1 MSEVSPDAWPAS
13 CIALG
18 CVLKFEHRNSAI
30 FVSHQ
35 PTLRPECTTELVIE
49 GEGKAPLGWVL
60 DSLNKWSDQIHGDPA
75 DPDAPHDHAMKPWR
89 SLEHM
94 HPGFQ
99 SVTGCAG
106 CGQLACRACTW
117 TSRVP
122 REHLL
127 NTPRRHH
134 PPVGRSQGQMRP

>member
-1 MSEVSPDAWPAS
+1 MSEVLSPDEWPAS

-18 CVLKFEHRNSAI
+18 CVLRFERFDSAI
-30 FVSHQ
+30 LVSHQ
-35 PTLRPECTTELVIE
+35 PPLNPHWHSELTIV
-49 GEGKAPLGWVL
+49 GEGPPGWLL
-60 DSLNKWSDQIHGDPA
+60 DSLNQWSDQVHGDPA

-99 SVTGCAG
+99 SVTGCAH
-106 CGQLACRACTW
+106 CGRLACVVCTW
-117 TSRVP
+117 TGQVP